1 MWRGI
6 RTRVAERRAARQP
19 VAARPDAP
27 AESPSP
33 ASMAEKRP
41 MTAAP
46 VVASGEGNAEEWLG
60 AVPSSLAPATP
71 VVAPVQRIRIRYRKV
86 GPARF
91 IATRELGTVFLRAVR
106 RGGIPIAF
114 SNGHHPLPRI
124 GFGPALP
131 VGVSSDDELVDL
143 ELTAGRDANGVLE
156 TLARELP
163 DGLEPLDAV
172 TIDRSAPSID
182 QSTTAHRYECDLGAL
197 DVPPAATTVAAAV
210 ARFQASDAFPIRK
223 HTKRGERT
231 IDGRHM
237 VRDLAQHGAMG
248 LRFELTAGPEG
259 TLKPS
264 TVVAT
269 VLGLPDAVTPLLR
282 IHKRATCLATGAAGA
297 PAPPTSASA

>member
-1 MWRGI
+1 M
-6 RTRVAERRAARQP
+6 
-19 VAARPDAP
+19 
-27 AESPSP
+27 
-33 ASMAEKRP
+33 
-41 MTAAP
+41 
-46 VVASGEGNAEEWLG
+46 
-60 AVPSSLAPATP
+60 
-71 VVAPVQRIRIRYRKV
+71 APVQRIRIRYRKV

-143 ELTAGRDANGVLE
+143 ELTAARNADAVLE

-172 TIDRSAPSID
+172 TIERSAPSID
-182 QSTTAHRYECDLGAL
+182 QSTAAHRYECDLGAL
-197 DVPPAATTVAAAV
+197 DVPPEAATVAAAV
-210 ARFQASDAFPIRK
+210 ARFHASDAFPIRK

-237 VRDLAQHGAMG
+237 VRDLAQHGALG

-259 TLKPS
+259 TLKPG

-269 VLGLPDAVTPLLR
+269 VLGLPDAVAPLLR
-282 IHKRATCLATGAAGA
+282 IHKRATCLATGAAENPAASPPAA
-297 PAPPTSASA
+297 PA